1 MSFDL
6 GLEQKSFTE
15 DEKIS
20 EFVDEL
26 SKKLHLVLIADYFDE
41 SLVLLKRLLCWD
53 LEDIIYVKQK
63 MRSITYKN
71 SITSKQRVCNLR
83 FCLRLKVY
91 IIKNK
96 QI

>member
-26 SKKLHLVLIADYFDE
+26 SKKLNLVLIADYFDE

-71 SITSKQRVCNLR
+71 SITSKQRVCNL
-83 FCLRLKVY
+83 
-91 IIKNK
+91 
-96 QI
+96 